1 MSIDFLNIL
10 TGTIMITSGRKFFWL
25 FVGCIGFAI
34 GLQYVPFYW
43 DVSSQT
49 LLIVFSIITGIIG
62 ALLAVLFQ
70 KLAIG
75 LAGFIGG
82 GYIAIYLLDIL
93 GLDMEK
99 YFFLPYIVGG
109 TIGAMLLFFI
119 FDWALIIVSSFTGAM
134 LIVQTVNLD
143 QDIELWLLIAL
154 FAFGILIQTFLFL
167 RARSASK
174 RPKAVSKNYH
184 SE

>member
-1 MSIDFLNIL
+1 
-10 TGTIMITSGRKFFWL
+10 MITSGRKFFWL

-34 GLQYVPFYW
+34 GLQYAPLYW

-49 LLIVFSIITGIIG
+49 LLIALSLITGVIG

-75 LAGFIGG
+75 LAGFVGG
-82 GYIAIYLLDIL
+82 GYIAIHLLEII
-93 GLDMEK
+93 GLNSEK
-99 YFFLPYIVGG
+99 YFIIPYIIGG
-109 TIGAMLLFFI
+109 IIGAMLLFFI

-134 LIVQTVNLD
+134 LIVQTVTLD
-143 QDIELWLLIAL
+143 QRIEFWLLISL

-167 RARSASK
+167 RARSAIK
-174 RPKAVSKNYH
+174 KPKADSKDNH
-184 SE
+184 AQ